1 MLHPINDFP
10 KMKLH
15 KFLLTA
21 ACAMA
26 LASCSEEE
34 LGPTIFPT
42 EPEPVDPNGYTY
54 KFDKWV
60 EQNFLIPYNLEFKYR
75 MEDIESDM
83 NYNLVPATFDNA
95 RDLCLLTKYLWFDAY
110 KEHFEPIVEEG
121 HAEDFLKSY
130 GPRILHLIGSPAYN
144 ANTGTEI
151 LGLAEGGLKVTLF
164 KVNEIQLDNVNQL
177 NEYYFRTM
185 HHEFGHILHQTKSYP
200 TEFNLLSTGRY
211 DSGTWQS
218 KPIGLMASQGLI
230 TPYASS
236 MAREDFAETIANY
249 LTRPQEQLDLILW
262 MADQGWTTGKDDDL
276 NVDDSPYYCYYYVA
290 DAENPDDR
298 TYFLTSLEKDYNYRP
313 CMVGENGE
321 TFYTVEDVEAYIE
334 QMNAKIAG
342 GVFPVTDEDKVDG
355 RETILTKQ
363 NIVRTWFKD
372 AWNLDFD
379 KLREIVQTRQSNF
392 DIESLRAEVEAIE

>member
-1 MLHPINDFP
+1 M
-10 KMKLH
+10 
-15 KFLLTA
+15 A
-21 ACAMA
+21 ACALS
-26 LASCSEEE
+26 LASCYEEE

-42 EPEPVDPNGYTY
+42 DPEPVDPNGYTY

-60 EQNFLIPYNLEFKYR
+60 EQNFLLPYNLEFKYR

-95 RDLCLLTKYLWFDAY
+95 RDLCLLTKYLWFDTY
-110 KEHFEPIVEEG
+110 KEHCGI
-121 HAEDFLKSY
+121 DFLKTY

-144 ANTGTEI
+144 PSTGTEI

-164 KVNEIQLDNVNQL
+164 KVNEMNLNDINQL

-211 DSGTWQS
+211 DSGSWQS

-236 MAREDFAETIANY
+236 EAREDFAETIANY

-262 MADQGWTTGKDDDL
+262 MADQGWTTGAEEEEAIGDS
-276 NVDDSPYYCYYYVA
+276 DSPYYCYYYLA
-290 DAENPDDR
+290 DATKPEEK
-298 TYFLTSLEKDYNYRP
+298 TYFLTSEEKDWTNRP
-313 CMVGENGE
+313 CMIGEKNE
-321 TFYTVEDVEAYIE
+321 VFYTVAQVEAYLEKMNTTIE
-334 QMNAKIAG
+334 G
-342 GVFPVTDEDKVDG
+342 GIFPVTDNDQIDG
-355 RETILTKQ
+355 RDMILTKQ

-372 AWNLDFD
+372 EWDLDFD
-379 KLREIVQTRQSNF
+379 KLREIVQTRQQNF
-392 DIESLRAEVEAIE
+392 DIEALRAEIDAVE

>member
-1 MLHPINDFP
+1 
-10 KMKLH
+10 MKLH
-15 KFLLTA
+15 KYLLMA
-21 ACAMA
+21 VCAMA
-26 LASCSEEE
+26 LASCSEEQ

-42 EPEPVDPNGYTY
+42 DPEPVDPNGYTY

-110 KEHFEPIVEEG
+110 KEHFEFTGDEHP
-121 HAEDFLKSY
+121 EDFLKTY

-164 KVNEIQLDNVNQL
+164 KVNELSLTNVNQL

-185 HHEFGHILHQTKSYP
+185 HHEFGHILHQTKTYP
-200 TEFNLLSTGRY
+200 PSFNLLSTGRY
-211 DSGTWQS
+211 DSGSWQS

-236 MAREDFAETIANY
+236 QAREDFAETIANY

-276 NVDDSPYYCYYYVA
+276 NADGSPYYCYYYIPN
-290 DAENPDDR
+290 AENPDER
-298 TYFLTSLEKDYNYRP
+298 TYFLSSEEKDYSYRP
-313 CMVGENGE
+313 CLVGEKGE
-321 TFYTVEDVEAYIE
+321 YLYTVEQVEAYLE
-334 QMNAKIAG
+334 KMNATVEG
-342 GVFPVTDEDKVDG
+342 GIFPVPDEDKVDG
-355 RETILTKQ
+355 RDVIKQ
-363 NIVRTWFKD
+363 KQGIVRDWFKSE
-372 AWNLDFD
+372 WELDFD
-379 KLREIVQTRQSNF
+379 KLREIVQTRQQNF
-392 DIESLRAEVEAIE
+392 DIEALRAEIDAIQ

>member
-1 MLHPINDFP
+1 
-10 KMKLH
+10 MKLH
-15 KFLLTA
+15 KYLLMA
-21 ACAMA
+21 ACAMT

-42 EPEPVDPNGYTY
+42 DPEPVDPNGYTY

-110 KEHFEPIVEEG
+110 KEHFEFTGNEHP
-121 HAEDFLKSY
+121 EDFLKTY

-164 KVNEIQLDNVNQL
+164 KVNELSLTNVNQL

-185 HHEFGHILHQTKSYP
+185 HHEFGHILHQTKTYP
-200 TEFNLLSTGRY
+200 PSFNLLSTGRY
-211 DSGTWQS
+211 DSGSWQS

-236 MAREDFAETIANY
+236 QAREDFAETIANY

-276 NVDDSPYYCYYYVA
+276 NADDSPYYCYYYIPN
-290 DAENPDDR
+290 AENPDER
-298 TYFLTSLEKDYNYRP
+298 TYFLSSEEKDGSYRP
-313 CMVGENGE
+313 CLVGEKNE
-321 TFYTVEDVEAYIE
+321 YLYTVEQVEAYLE
-334 QMNAKIAG
+334 KMNATVEG
-342 GVFPVTDEDKVDG
+342 GIFPVPDEDKVDG
-355 RETILTKQ
+355 RDVIKQ
-363 NIVRTWFKD
+363 KQGIVRDWFKSE
-372 AWNLDFD
+372 WELDFD
-379 KLREIVQTRQSNF
+379 KLREIVQTRQQNF
-392 DIESLRAEVEAIE
+392 DIEALRAEIDAIQ